1 MKYLHTMLRI
11 KDIDSS
17 IDFFCGA
24 LGLNE
29 VRRIEVEE
37 GRFTL
42 IFLAAEGD
50 ESSQIELTYNWDG
63 DELGKG
69 SRNFG
74 HLAYEVENIYETCS
88 RLKDSGI
95 TINRPPRDGRMAFVR
110 SPDNV
115 SVELLQKGSSL
126 EPTEPWISM
135 ENVGEW

>member
-1 MKYLHTMLRI
+1 MLRI
-11 KDIDSS
+11 KDVDTS
-17 IDFFCGA
+17 IEFFCGA

-29 VRRIEVEE
+29 VRRIEVAE

-63 DELGKG
+63 DELGQG

-88 RLKDSGI
+88 RLKDSGV

-115 SVELLQKGSSL
+115 SVELLQKGPPL
-126 EPTEPWISM
+126 DPQEPWMSM
-135 ENVGEW
+135 ENIGEW